1 MALMRRRLW
10 VKYLSHWLRAVIHD
24 LTGAAFGWGAAI
36 AALFVAAIPGLNI
49 PQKLGLMTGSEQLPW
64 WFSPLASAAFAILI
78 VAAFRILFIAPYRA
92 CRMLKPFRVKLISG
106 EIETAYPK
114 ERFERQN
121 VAVSIENRSYRDL
134 VNCTLYVTKVSGFN
148 DDHHQ
153 FPRLIQEF
161 SIQSGDTIVIPILS
175 RTLRTAP
182 LQSDK
187 HLTFHGPIAPVWN
200 GNIVTLPIG
209 SYDME
214 IRIGVPDGNAVLIP
228 CMIQSDDSNLNI
240 RRSVKPELREAI
252 GRALDDLVV

>member
-1 MALMRRRLW
+1 
-10 VKYLSHWLRAVIHD
+10 
-24 LTGAAFGWGAAI
+24 
-36 AALFVAAIPGLNI
+36 
-49 PQKLGLMTGSEQLPW
+49 MTGSEQLPW

-92 CRMLKPFRVKLISG
+92 YRVLKPFRVKLISG

-121 VAVSIENRSYRDL
+121 VAVSIRNKIYRDL
-134 VNCTLYVTKVSGFN
+134 VNCTLHVMKVSGFN
-148 DDHHQ
+148 DDRHQ

-161 SIQSGDTIVIPILS
+161 SIQSGDKIVIPILS

-214 IRIGVPDGNAVLIP
+214 IRIGIPDGNAVLIP
-228 CMIQSDDSNLNI
+228 CMIQSDDSCLI
-240 RRSVKPELREAI
+240 AGRRDV
-252 GRALDDLVV
+252 

>member
-1 MALMRRRLW
+1 MPPHVRRGGARGRSNTPRHAAQARAD
-10 VKYLSHWLRAVIHD
+10 LSAGRSAPR
-24 LTGAAFGWGAAI
+24 TQGKFAAFNEFCKR
-36 AALFVAAIPGLNI
+36 L
-49 PQKLGLMTGSEQLPW
+49 
-64 WFSPLASAAFAILI
+64 
-78 VAAFRILFIAPYRA
+78 
-92 CRMLKPFRVKLISG
+92 RVKLISG

-114 ERFERQN
+114 ERFERRN

-187 HLTFHGPIAPVWN
+187 HL
-200 GNIVTLPIG
+200 
-209 SYDME
+209 
-214 IRIGVPDGNAVLIP
+214 
-228 CMIQSDDSNLNI
+228 
-240 RRSVKPELREAI
+240 
-252 GRALDDLVV
+252 

>member
-1 MALMRRRLW
+1 MRRRLW

-121 VAVSIENRSYRDL
+121 VL
-134 VNCTLYVTKVSGFN
+134 FQLKTKVTGIW
-148 DDHHQ
+148 Q
-153 FPRLIQEF
+153 
-161 SIQSGDTIVIPILS
+161 
-175 RTLRTAP
+175 TAR
-182 LQSDK
+182 
-187 HLTFHGPIAPVWN
+187 F
-200 GNIVTLPIG
+200 
-209 SYDME
+209 M
-214 IRIGVPDGNAVLIP
+214 
-228 CMIQSDDSNLNI
+228 
-240 RRSVKPELREAI
+240 
-252 GRALDDLVV
+252 